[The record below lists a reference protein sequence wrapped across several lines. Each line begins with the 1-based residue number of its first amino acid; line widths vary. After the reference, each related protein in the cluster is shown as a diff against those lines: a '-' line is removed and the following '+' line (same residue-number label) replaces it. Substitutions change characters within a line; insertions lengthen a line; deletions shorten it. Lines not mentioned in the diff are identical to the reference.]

1 MAQTKNQSIAVLCDF
16 DGTIT
21 HCEVMDRIYQN
32 FASGDCDELAKLWM
46 RGEISTPQEIQ
57 GCFAT
62 IHATR
67 KEMEAA
73 LDTIPFDTG
82 FPALLD
88 YCRRQ
93 GYPLVIVSDGLQWY
107 IEYIL
112 NLHGISVLT
121 IYANQIEF
129 KPSGFE
135 ISFPWY
141 NPETPKRGAS
151 KPMIIR
157 RYQNSGSRVVFI
169 GDGLSDVEA
178 VQIADKVYA
187 KGRLLEYCRQN
198 QLPVTG
204 FTDMTDLLVNWQ
216 SDDNFGII

>member
-1 MAQTKNQSIAVLCDF
+1 MAQTKKQPTTVLCDF

-21 HCEVMDRIYQN
+21 HCEVIGEIYN
-32 FASGDCDELAKLWM
+32 KFASGNCEHLVNLWV
-46 RGEISTPQEIQ
+46 RGEISTPEEIQ

-67 KEMEAA
+67 QEMEAE
-73 LDTIPFDTG
+73 LNTIPVDAG

-88 YCRRQ
+88 YCRNQ
-93 GYPLVIVSDGLQWY
+93 GYQFAILSDGLQWY

-112 NLHGISVLT
+112 SKHGISGLT

-151 KPMIIR
+151 KPMIIQ
-157 RYQNSGSRVVFI
+157 RYQNSGARVIFI
-169 GDGLSDVEA
+169 GDGLSDREA
-178 VQIADKVYA
+178 VQVADSVYA

-198 QLPVTG
+198 EFPVTG
-204 FTDMTDLLVNWQ
+204 FTDLAELLKLWQ
-216 SDDNFGII
+216 SNNNH